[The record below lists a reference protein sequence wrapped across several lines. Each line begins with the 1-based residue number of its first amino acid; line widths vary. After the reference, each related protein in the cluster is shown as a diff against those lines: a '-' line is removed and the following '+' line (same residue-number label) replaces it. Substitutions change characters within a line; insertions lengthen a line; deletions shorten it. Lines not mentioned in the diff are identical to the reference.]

1 VELNTRQRAPRL
13 WLGLLIVLV
22 FTAGV
27 AVGGRYLYHDRP
39 PVFVGQQVDVP
50 PTGSPP
56 PSGSAPAESTTAV
69 RSTSD
74 AFLHPQ
80 YEQIHQMTQDYF
92 DGINQHDYDRFKG
105 TLSPQR
111 VASMSQSR
119 FDVDFRSSHDTAI
132 QIYRIEA
139 APEGRLRMMLGFTS
153 TQDLAEAPDD
163 MRATCIQWRVV
174 WPLVKVN
181 NRWKLDEGPEA
192 KAPQHDVCPTQ

>member
-1 VELNTRQRAPRL
+1 MNTRQRAPRL

-27 AVGGRYLYHDRP
+27 AVAGRYLYHDRP

-50 PTGSPP
+50 PTGSPA
-56 PSGSAPAESTTAV
+56 PSGPAESTTAV
-69 RSTSD
+69 RSTPD

-92 DGINQHDYDRFKG
+92 DGINNHDYDRFKG

-111 VASMSQSR
+111 IAAMPQST
-119 FDVDFRSSHDTAI
+119 FDLDFRSSHDTAI

-153 TQDLAEAPDD
+153 TQDVSAAPPDLP
-163 MRATCIQWRVV
+163 ATCIQWHVV
-174 WPLVKVN
+174 WPLTKVS
-181 NRWKLDEGPEA
+181 NRWKLDDGREA
-192 KAPQHDVCPTQ
+192 KAPQKVACPSQ